1 MFHQFHTQN
10 IDISPIF
17 ISLVLFSNSDRTKF
31 KLILNI
37 LILRNPYHAL
47 IRKSMYFRSMKKV
60 ICIIVTIIAY
70 THFCFAQTQAS
81 PFNTIGNIGDSKQ
94 RKKNSSTS
102 NLDSKEGNLTLD
114 SISKY
119 SDIPSSKGMDI
130 PQDKLSSIIEMYEK
144 YLSQKKEK
152 DSCYVNE
159 SKTNSYYKGCPRELN
174 LANLMAVSD
183 EVGLS
188 NQLFV
193 MAQALLETGHFSSR
207 VCKEYNNLFGLYDS
221 KRRDYFRF
229 ARWEDSVVGYKK
241 MIQYKYK
248 GGNYLNFLKRIGY
261 AEDPRYI
268 TKIAKMAKSIY
279 QRLFKE

>member
-1 MFHQFHTQN
+1 M
-10 IDISPIF
+10 
-17 ISLVLFSNSDRTKF
+17 
-31 KLILNI
+31 ILP
-37 LILRNPYHAL
+37 NPYHTL
-47 IRKSMYFRSMKKV
+47 MRKSMYFRSMKKV
-60 ICIIVTIIAY
+60 ISIIVTIIAY
-70 THFCFAQTQAS
+70 THFCFAQAQAS
-81 PFNTIGNIGDSKQ
+81 PFNTIGNIGYSKQ

-114 SISKY
+114 SITKC
-119 SDIPSSKGMDI
+119 SDIPSSNNMDI
-130 PQDKLSSIIEMYEK
+130 PQDKLSSIIEMYER
-144 YLSQKKEK
+144 YLSQKKK

-159 SKTNSYYKGCPRELN
+159 CKIISYYKGSPRELN
-174 LANLMAVSD
+174 LTNLMAVSD

-221 KRRDYFRF
+221 KSRDYFRF

-268 TKIAKMAKSIY
+268 TKIAKMAKNIY